1 MPATYEPIATY
12 TADGSTNP
20 ITFTS
25 IPATFTDLRFV
36 ISCRAN
42 QGTGG
47 GGYSNFT
54 YRYNSNSSAIYSFT
68 DFLGTGSAV
77 SSYGAGSNTYNVI
90 GSGYSIIGK
99 SDAPF
104 NLVTL
109 DVFNY
114 AGSTNKTALTT
125 ASADRNGSGLV
136 VANVSLWSSTAA
148 ITSVSFDVDAFGGVS
163 GRAFAS
169 GSTFTLYGI
178 KNA

>member
-12 TADGSTNP
+12 TADGSSNP

-25 IPATFTDLRFV
+25 IPATYTDLRFV

-54 YRYNSNSSAIYSFT
+54 YRFNSSSSTLYSST
-68 DFLGTGSAV
+68 ELIGTGASAV
-77 SSYGAGSNTYNVI
+77 SQSNTGATYNVI
-90 GSGYSIIGK
+90 GSGYSIVGK
-99 SDAPF
+99 SDAPL
-104 NLVTL
+104 NLITL

-114 AGSTNKTALTT
+114 AGSTNKTALAT
-125 ASADRNGSGLV
+125 ASSDRNGSGW
-136 VANVSLWSSTAA
+136 AITNVSLWRSTAA

-163 GRAFAS
+163 GRAFGS

>member
-1 MPATYEPIATY
+1 MPATYEPIATV
-12 TADGSTNP
+12 TANGSSNP

-25 IPATFTDLRFV
+25 IPATYTDLRFV

-54 YRYNSNSSAIYSFT
+54 YRYNSDSSSIYSFVEVVG
-68 DFLGTGSAV
+68 DGASAT
-77 SSYGAGSNTYNVI
+77 SYSATANTYNIV

-99 SDAPF
+99 SDSPL
-104 NLVTL
+104 NLVTV

-114 AGSTNKTALTT
+114 AGSNHKTSLA
-125 ASADRNGSGLV
+125 ASSSDRNGSGTV
-136 VANVSLWSSTAA
+136 VRNVNLWRNTAA

>member
-1 MPATYEPIATY
+1 MPSTYEPIATF
-12 TADGSTNP
+12 TADGTSNP
-20 ITFTS
+20 ITFSS
-25 IPATFTDLRFV
+25 IPSTYTDLRFV

-54 YRYNSNSSAIYSFT
+54 YRYNSNSSAVYSFAEVVGEGAT
-68 DFLGTGSAV
+68 AT
-77 SSYGAGSNTYNVI
+77 SYGATANTYNIV

-99 SDAPF
+99 SDSPF
-104 NLVTL
+104 NLITI

-114 AGSTNKTALTT
+114 AGSNEKTSL
-125 ASADRNGSGLV
+125 ASSAADRNGSGSV
-136 VANVSLWSSTAA
+136 VRNVNLWRNSSA

-163 GRAFAS
+163 GRAFGS

>member
-12 TADGSTNP
+12 TADGSSNP

-25 IPATFTDLRFV
+25 IPATYTDLRFV

-54 YRYNSNSSAIYSFT
+54 YRYNSSSSSLYSFT
-68 DFLGTGSAV
+68 EIVGDGTSAT
-77 SSYGAGSNTYNVI
+77 SFANTSLTYAVI

-99 SDAPF
+99 SDSPL

-114 AGSTNKTALTT
+114 AGSTNKTALATS
-125 ASADRNGSGLV
+125 SADRNGTGSTV
-136 VANVSLWSSTAA
+136 RNVSLWRSTSA